1 MTTRVLNDEEYAVIS
16 ASLVRMAG
24 LVFDTSR
31 RGAITAIVCE
41 RMEQTNHPSVASYLA
56 FVESALGM
64 TERQQL
70 LDAVTI
76 QETHF
81 FRNLPQVEA
90 LRRDVLPDLLRRSR
104 SSGRPLT
111 IWSAGCSTGEEPY
124 TIAMLLVEILQE
136 SGPYP
141 VRIISTD
148 VSAAALDVA
157 RAGVY
162 SGRTIQLAEPG
173 AVERWFDERSDGS
186 FSVAQPVRDLV
197 EFQLQNLVIDEPPF
211 SAGEV
216 DLIVCRNVTIYFGR
230 ETTTKLVSSF
240 HRLLTVGGYLL
251 LGHAETLWQISDQFS
266 LLPVGEA
273 FIYRNEVSPGP
284 RRSVAAAPASP
295 ANPSTRASAS
305 SPLPRRVMQN
315 VLRVPGLRPR
325 HSSRPEP
332 KPPQEVVPIAAPS
345 PLEDL
350 LRARDALT
358 AGQYAEAAT
367 LAERATAEHPMLVE
381 GYIIEGRAL
390 SNSGDDDGALA
401 ALRKAVFLD
410 PSAAHAHFLLA
421 TTLSRVGD
429 PSGAALSFAS
439 AAETLPS
446 ASAETLSELLD
457 GRAVS
462 DLVDLC
468 RQLADSLQ
476 PQTEP
481 SVSAGSVPGD
491 DGWSRP

>member
-1 MTTRVLNDEEYAVIS
+1 MTTRVLSDPEYDVVTA
-16 ASLVRMAG
+16 ALVRMAG
-24 LVFDTSR
+24 LVFDASR
-31 RGAITAIVCE
+31 RGAITAIICE
-41 RMEQTNHPSVASYLA
+41 RVERTKHPSVESYLA
-56 FVESALGM
+56 YVESAPGM
-64 TERQQL
+64 DERQQL

-81 FRNLPQVEA
+81 FRNLPQIEA

-104 SSGRPLT
+104 ASGRPLT

-124 TIAMLLVEILQE
+124 TLAMLVEELLAE
-136 SGPYP
+136 TGPHP
-141 VRIISTD
+141 VRIVGTD

-173 AVERWFDERSDGS
+173 AVERWFDHRADGS

-197 EFQLQNLVIDEPPF
+197 EFQLQNLVIDQPPF
-211 SAGEV
+211 ALGEV

-230 ETTTKLVSSF
+230 DTTTRLVKSF
-240 HRLLTVGGYLL
+240 HQLLTMGGYLL

-273 FIYRNEVSPGP
+273 FIYRKEASAPP
-284 RRSVAAAPASP
+284 RRSSASTGKSPQQAPA
-295 ANPSTRASAS
+295 
-305 SPLPRRVMQN
+305 RRGVMQN

-325 HSSRPEP
+325 RAPA
-332 KPPQEVVPIAAPS
+332 PPPAPPSATVPS

-350 LRARDALT
+350 LRAREALN
-358 AGQYAEAAT
+358 AGNYAEAAT
-367 LAERATAEHPMLVE
+367 LAERATAAHPLLVE
-381 GYIIEGRAL
+381 GYIVEGRAL
-390 SNSGDDDGALA
+390 SNQGDDDGAIA

-410 PSAAHAHFLLA
+410 PTAAHAHFLLA
-421 TTLSRVGD
+421 TTLTRVGD

-439 AAETLPS
+439 AAETLPQ
-446 ASAETLSELLD
+446 ATPETLSELLD

-468 RQLADSLQ
+468 RQLATSLQ
-476 PQTEP
+476 PEAFAGVEP
-481 SVSAGSVPGD
+481 EVAPAVGAGSMPGD
-491 DGWSRP
+491 DGWRRS

>member
-1 MTTRVLNDEEYAVIS
+1 MTTRMLSDEEYEVVT

-24 LVFDTSR
+24 LVFDASR
-31 RGAITAIVCE
+31 RGAITGIICE
-41 RMEQTNHPSVASYLA
+41 RMDKTKHPSVQSYLA

-64 TERQQL
+64 DERQQL

-90 LRRDVLPDLLRRSR
+90 LRRDVLPDLLRRNR
-104 SSGRPLT
+104 VSGRPLT

-124 TIAMLLVEILQE
+124 TIAMLVAQMLQDV
-136 SGPYP
+136 GPYP
-141 VRIISTD
+141 VRIIGTD

-173 AVERWFDERSDGS
+173 AVERWFDRRGDGS
-186 FSVAQPVRDLV
+186 YSVAQPVRDLV
-197 EFQLQNLVIDEPPF
+197 EFKLQNLVIDEPPF
-211 SAGEV
+211 AAGEV

-230 ETTTKLVSSF
+230 ETTARLVRSF

-251 LGHAETLWQISDQFS
+251 LGHAETLWQISDEFS

-273 FIYRNEVSPGP
+273 FVYRKDASPP
-284 RRSVAAAPASP
+284 ARRSPL
-295 ANPSTRASAS
+295 STRPAADP
-305 SPLPRRVMQN
+305 SPHHRR

-325 HSSRPEP
+325 
-332 KPPQEVVPIAAPS
+332 KPAPTPAPPPISPPSLPS
-345 PLEDL
+345 PVEDL
-350 LRARDALT
+350 LRAREALN
-358 AGQYAEAAT
+358 AGNYAEAAT
-367 LAERATAEHPMLVE
+367 LAERATAAHPLLVE

-390 SNSGDDDGALA
+390 SNQGDDDGAIV

-410 PSAAHAHFLLA
+410 PSAAQAHFLLA
-421 TTLSRVGD
+421 TTLTRVGD
-429 PSGAALSFAS
+429 PNGAALSFAS
-439 AAETLPS
+439 AAETLPN
-446 ASAETLSELLD
+446 ASPETLAELLD

-468 RQLADSLQ
+468 RQLAASLQ
-476 PQTEP
+476 PETDSSES
-481 SVSAGSVPGD
+481 SVGASSAPRE
-491 DGWSRP
+491 DGWRRP